1 MTEPRLRLDGVS
13 KRFGATQ
20 ALADIHLHVQRGE
33 VRALLGQNGA
43 GKSTLL
49 HLLAGVHSPD
59 AGSMHV
65 DSVAFAPRSPAQA
78 IAAGVSMIH
87 QELAI
92 APDLSLA
99 MNIALG
105 DERARGGWIDR
116 RAMAVR
122 AREALARLGAPD
134 VDVERPAREFPLS
147 LLQQVEIAR
156 ALSREA
162 RVVVFDEPTSSLG
175 REESAVLYARIRELA
190 AQQVAIVVVTHF
202 LEDLAQF
209 ADTYSVLR
217 DGRLVAEG
225 RIAQSSTAERVAAIT
240 GVPQDGAQV
249 ARSRTARARGERVL
263 SIRGLCGR
271 RAPIAV
277 DLDLHRGQV
286 LGLAGLVGAG
296 RSEFLRCLYGLDPM
310 RAGTVTQGSDQW
322 TRTHP
327 ASSIRRGIGFVS
339 EDRKSEGLALSIS
352 VAENLT
358 LSSPD
363 SIARRGWID
372 RVALEGAARRAIE
385 TWNIRPSDPW
395 AAVGSLSG
403 GNQQKVAVARL
414 LHQAADVLL
423 LDEPTRGVDVAAKQA
438 IHGAIDSACRAG
450 KAVIV
455 ASSQFG
461 ELLSLCDS
469 IAVFARG
476 RLVGVVDAG
485 ATDEAKLLALASGV
499 AT

>member
-1 MTEPRLRLDGVS
+1 MSEPRLRLDGVS
-13 KRFGATQ
+13 KRFGATE
-20 ALADIHLHVQRGE
+20 ALADVHLHVRRGE
-33 VRALLGQNGA
+33 VRALLGPNGA

-59 AGSMHV
+59 SGSMHV
-65 DSVAFAPRSPAQA
+65 DSTPFAPRGPAQA

-116 RAMAVR
+116 RAIALR
-122 AREALARLGAPD
+122 ARNALARLRAPE
-134 VDVERPAREFPLS
+134 VDVERPAREFPLA

-202 LEDLAQF
+202 LEDLTQF

-225 RIAQSSTAERVAAIT
+225 RVAQSTTTELVAAIA
-240 GVPQDGAQV
+240 G
-249 ARSRTARARGERVL
+249 ARAEGAHAAGPRPARVRGERVL
-263 SIRGLCGR
+263 TIQGLCGR
-271 RAPIAV
+271 RAPLDV
-277 DLDLHRGQV
+277 DLELHRGQV

-296 RSEFLRCLYGLDPM
+296 RSEFLRCVYGLDPL
-310 RAGTVTQGSDQW
+310 RAGTIAQGTERW
-322 TRTHP
+322 TRSDP

-339 EDRKSEGLALSIS
+339 EDRKSEGVALSVS
-352 VAENLT
+352 MAENLT
-358 LSSPD
+358 MSRPD
-363 SIARRGWID
+363 TVSRRGWID
-372 RVALEGAARRAIE
+372 RTALGRAAQRAIE
-385 TWNIRPSDPW
+385 AWNIRPADPW
-395 AAVGSLSG
+395 ASVGSLSG

-414 LHQAADVLL
+414 LHQEADVLL

-438 IHGAIDSACRAG
+438 IHAAIDAACRAG

-476 RLVGVVDAG
+476 RLVRVVDAR
-485 ATDEAKLLALASGV
+485 ATDEAALLAMASGI
-499 AT
+499 AP